1 MKKILT
7 FEDILNSNNFLKL
20 QNTYKSY
27 DNKSSRI
34 DNYFEAP
41 QIDDFNIV
49 FGGIITETG
58 KNVIVEEFFYKDY
71 LIEKVKS
78 IYDLYLADFNRNYKK
93 LKLSNGNIS
102 IYYRQKKEEL
112 ISYFESLDS
121 STYLPIVIKESIEFQ
136 LNLCLEKI
144 QDLSLKDELFLGDKL
159 NFKII
164 RQDVLVLFYLLR
176 EKGHIKWH
184 SNSELKVILENNFM
198 SYDFQKEKYLNIK
211 VRQNVISDFKNGNRP
226 INQSIK
232 RLKKIFLEDNFF
244 DIT

>member
-20 QNTYKSY
+20 QNTFKSY
-27 DNKSSRI
+27 DDKCGRV
-34 DNYFEAP
+34 DNYFKAP

-49 FGGIITETG
+49 FGGINTETG
-58 KNVIVEEFFYKDY
+58 KNVRVEEFFYKDY

-78 IYDLYLADFNRNYKK
+78 IYDLYLSDFNRNYKK

-102 IYYRQKKEEL
+102 LYYRQKKEEL

-136 LNLCLEKI
+136 LSLCLEKI
-144 QDLSLKDELFLGDKL
+144 QDISLKDELFLGDKL
-159 NFKII
+159 NFKVI

-198 SYDFQKEKYLNIK
+198 SYDLQKKKYVNFK
-211 VRQNVISDFKNGNRP
+211 VGRSVFSDFKNGTRP
-226 INQSIK
+226 INQSIE

>member
-7 FEDILNSNNFLKL
+7 FEDLLNSNNFLKL

-34 DNYFEAP
+34 DNYFEVP

-49 FGGIITETG
+49 FGGINTETG
-58 KNVIVEEFFYKDY
+58 KNVTVEEFFYKDY

-78 IYDLYLADFNRNYKK
+78 IDDLYLSDFNRNYKK
-93 LKLSNGNIS
+93 LKLSNGNTDYYNKQKVGEL
-102 IYYRQKKEEL
+102 IYYLEL
-112 ISYFESLDS
+112 LES
-121 STYLPIVIKESIEFQ
+121 STYLPVVIKECIEFQ
-136 LNLCLEKI
+136 LNWCLEKI

-164 RQDVLVLFYLLR
+164 RQDVLVLFFLLR

-184 SNSELKVILENNFM
+184 SNPELKVLLENNFM
-198 SYDFQKEKYLNIK
+198 SYDFQNEKYLNFK
-211 VRQNVISDFKNGNRP
+211 VGKNVFSDFKNGTRP
-226 INQSIK
+226 INQSIE

>member
-7 FEDILNSNNFLKL
+7 FEDVLNSNNFLKL
-20 QNTYKSY
+20 QNTFKSY

-34 DNYFEAP
+34 DNYFKAP

-49 FGGIITETG
+49 FGGINTETG
-58 KNVIVEEFFYKDY
+58 KNVLVEEFFYKDY

-78 IYDLYLADFNRNYKK
+78 INDLYLSDFNRNYKK

-102 IYYRQKKEEL
+102 LYYRQKKEEL
-112 ISYFESLDS
+112 ISYFELLDS

-144 QDLSLKDELFLGDKL
+144 QDISLDEELFLGDKL

-198 SYDFQKEKYLNIK
+198 SYDIQEKKYVNFK
-211 VRQNVISDFKNGNRP
+211 VGKSVFSDFKNGNRP
-226 INQSIK
+226 INQSIE
-232 RLKKIFLEDNFF
+232 RLKKIFLGDNFF

>member
-20 QNTYKSY
+20 QNTYKCY
-27 DNKSSRI
+27 DNRSGRI

-49 FGGIITETG
+49 FGGINTETG
-58 KNVIVEEFFYKDY
+58 EDVLEEEFFYKDY
-71 LIEKVKS
+71 LIEKTKS
-78 IYDLYLADFNRNYKK
+78 IYDLYLSDFKSNNKK
-93 LKLSNGNIS
+93 LKLSNGNID
-102 IYYRQKKEEL
+102 YYNKQKVGEL
-112 ISYFESLDS
+112 ISYIELLES
-121 STYLPIVIKESIEFQ
+121 STYLPSVIKESIEFQ

-164 RQDVLVLFYLLR
+164 KQDVLVLFYLLR

-198 SYDFQKEKYLNIK
+198 SYDFQKEKYLNLK
-211 VRQNVISDFKNGNRP
+211 LGRNVFSDFKNGNRP
-226 INQSIK
+226 INKSID
-232 RLKKIFLEDNFF
+232 RLKKFFLEDNFF